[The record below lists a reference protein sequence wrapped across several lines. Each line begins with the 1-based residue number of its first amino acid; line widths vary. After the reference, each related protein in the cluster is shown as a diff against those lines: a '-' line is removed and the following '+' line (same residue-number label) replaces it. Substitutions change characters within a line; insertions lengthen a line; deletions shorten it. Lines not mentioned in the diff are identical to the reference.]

1 MSGTE
6 NRPARPPPGE
16 GPPGPARGAGA
27 PIRVARPAARPYLAG
42 AMAQTR
48 SVSRKVLLALAA
60 VVGGVAVL
68 LVVLLLVLQSGV
80 ATKRAVDLEVTLQ
93 GADLKILPHAR
104 VRLGGLAVAGR
115 PGEPPLVQAESLDV
129 EVGLWPLLR
138 SLGKDVEVRAFTLV
152 RPTVNLVRAGD
163 GTWNYEGLGQAPGA
177 PGAKGSQAE
186 TPREPA
192 PSEPSGG
199 GGARV
204 AVDRVRVEKAAFQLV
219 DRSGGKQDQG
229 LAVKDFDLDAR
240 GVGPGLPFDAK
251 LDAAVADE
259 KQNLHAQLSVAKLP
273 SGIPQAPADWPA
285 VTGTVKLS
293 ALALDRIRSL
303 FPAALASI
311 VRGGTASLDAKLSTV
326 DGPAYRVEGGG
337 GLSEVRLRGQPAS
350 GRFETVASWSPAKPD
365 AARLEVTNL
374 SVKGPGVDLGG
385 TATVVTPPMRA
396 TFALSGPLLDLDAV
410 MGVLPEAPAQ
420 PAQKPPAPGGA
431 AVPEATR
438 RQLQA
443 AEARGT
449 ISVDKLRGGHLE
461 ATNVKARAVLSGGT
475 LKLDQMDA
483 AVFGG
488 QVSAT
493 GTEVSLAEPE
503 PKWKLAAKLSQLD
516 LGQAVAAFSGR
527 SPIVARLNGD
537 LKVDGAGTDW
547 QKIRQAVTGLA
558 ALLLQDGTLTTT
570 SLGDEVLGAL
580 SKGLA
585 AAGKAGFAK
594 NVGGLQGGKTTIK
607 DLSGKFTVKDGFL
620 AASSPFKFKSDAG
633 DVALGGRIGLDG
645 RLDLT
650 GTVSVP
656 KAVLAQAVSGLPL
669 PEKLDIPLSLGGTLE
684 APTVGVKPDDAAQ
697 ALLRGQTQAAEKA
710 VRGEAERAARKGLG
724 GLLDKFGGKKK

>member
-1 MSGTE
+1 
-6 NRPARPPPGE
+6 
-16 GPPGPARGAGA
+16 
-27 PIRVARPAARPYLAG
+27 
-42 AMAQTR
+42 MAQPR
-48 SVSRKVLLALAA
+48 SLSRKVLVALAA
-60 VVGGVAVL
+60 IVGGIAVL
-68 LVVLLLVLQSGV
+68 LVALVLVLQSGV
-80 ATKRAVDLEVTLQ
+80 ATKRAVDLVLPKVSQALGREVTLQ
-93 GADLKILPHAR
+93 AADLKLLPHAR
-104 VRLGGLAVAGR
+104 VRLGGLTVAGR
-115 PGEPPLVQAESLDV
+115 QGEPALVQAESLDV

-152 RPTVNLVRAGD
+152 RPTVNLVRAKD
-163 GTWNYEGLGQAPGA
+163 GTWNYEGLGQPSGA
-177 PGAKGSQAE
+177 PGAKEGTAA
-186 TPREPA
+186 P
-192 PSEPSGG
+192 PSEPPPAEPKG

-204 AVDRVRVEKAAFQLV
+204 AVDHVRIENAAFQLV
-219 DRSGGKQDQG
+219 DHSGGKQDQG
-229 LAVKDFDLDAR
+229 LAVKDLDLDAR

-251 LDAAVADE
+251 LDAAIADE

-273 SGIPQAPADWPA
+273 AAVPQAAADWPV

-303 FPAALASI
+303 FPGEFGSI
-311 VRGGTASLDAKLSTV
+311 VRGGTASLDARLSTA

-337 GLSEVRLRGQPAS
+337 GLSDVRLRGQPAS
-350 GRFETVASWSPAKPD
+350 GQFKTLATWSPAKPD
-365 AARLEVTNL
+365 AARVEVTNL
-374 SVKGPGVDLGG
+374 AVKGPGVDLGG
-385 TATVVTPPMRA
+385 TATVETAPMRA

-410 MGVLPEAPAQ
+410 MGVLPDAPAQ
-420 PAQKPPAPGGA
+420 QQQEKAPPPDAGGA
-431 AVPEATR
+431 VVPEATR
-438 RQLQA
+438 KQIQA
-443 AEARGT
+443 AAARGT

-493 GTEVSLAEPE
+493 GTEVSLAEKE
-503 PKWKLAAKLSQLD
+503 PKWKLAAKLSDLD
-516 LGQAVAAFSGR
+516 LGKAIAAFSGR
-527 SPIVARLNGD
+527 SPIVAKLNGD
-537 LKVDGAGTDW
+537 LRVDGAGTDW
-547 QKIRQAVTGLA
+547 QKIKQAVTGLA

-570 SLGDEVLGAL
+570 SLGDEVLGAV

-585 AAGKAGFAK
+585 AAGKGGFAK
-594 NVGGLQGGKTTIK
+594 RVGGLQGGKTSIK

-620 AASSPFKFKSDAG
+620 AASSPFKFKSDVG
-633 DVALGGRIGLDG
+633 DIALGGRIGLDG

-669 PEKLDIPLSLGGTLE
+669 PEKLDVPLSLGGTLE
-684 APTVGVKPDDAAQ
+684 APTVGVKPDDAAR

-724 GLLDKFGGKKK
+724 GLLDRFGEKKK